1 MLCVAAFFSSEQLKS
16 RVCVAFNPVRFPNGI
31 FFYGIE
37 IVLRRAL
44 IMLGF
49 SRGSPVGRMECGHLW
64 VRGIRQRSCD
74 FLLICNGGARS
85 GLNKNYEAILLS
97 MGEIEMDY

>member
-1 MLCVAAFFSSEQLKS
+1 MCGCLLLLGAAEVSCLRGFKS
-16 RVCVAFNPVRFPNGI
+16 RSVSERD

-74 FLLICNGGARS
+74 FLLICNGDARS